1 MNYAAL
7 VSGGVDSTVA
17 VHLLKEQGID
27 PYIFY
32 IKIGLQDDPEYVD
45 CPSEEDI
52 EITTYV
58 AKKYGLPF
66 EVISLQDEYW
76 KFVVSYTIDSVRKG
90 LTPNPDMMCNKLIKF
105 GVFNEF
111 YGKDFAKIA
120 TGHYAS
126 TIEKDDFDTHVHL
139 GTAKDKI
146 KDQTYFLAQISQQQ
160 LNKLKFPLGNY
171 LKSEVREIAKT
182 AKLPSAYRKD
192 SQGICFLGKINYNSF
207 IRRYVGV
214 KEGDILEFETGK
226 MLGKHQGFWFHTI
239 GQRKGLGLGGG
250 PWFVVKKDAESN
262 IIYVSN
268 GYDPEN
274 QYSEKIIL
282 SDFHFLN
289 EEPDRDYSS
298 LLPIK
303 FKIRHQPEFSE
314 GKMVVEGN
322 NHVIYPDQ
330 RISGVAPGQYGVIY
344 NPEATICL
352 GSGVISL

>member
-27 PYIFY
+27 PHIFY

-66 EVISLQDEYW
+66 DVISLQDEYW
-76 KFVVSYTIDSVRKG
+76 KFVVSYTIDSVKNG

-111 YGKDFAKIA
+111 YGKDYQKIA

-126 TIEKDDFDTHVHL
+126 TAETGDADTRVRL

-171 LKSEVREIAKT
+171 LKSEVRDIAKN
-182 AKLPSAYRKD
+182 AKLPSAFRKD
-192 SQGICFLGKINYNSF
+192 SQGICFLGKINYTSF
-207 IRRYVGV
+207 IKRYVGT
-214 KEGDILEFETGK
+214 KEGDIIEFETGK
-226 MLGKHQGFWFHTI
+226 ILGKHHGFWFHTI

-250 PWFVVKKDAESN
+250 PWFVVKKEAEAN
-262 IIYVSN
+262 LIYVSN
-268 GYDPEN
+268 GYDPET
-274 QYSEKIIL
+274 QYSDKVIL
-282 SDFHFLN
+282 SEFHFLN
-289 EEPDRDYSS
+289 ETPDRDYTH
-298 LLPIK
+298 PQPVK

-314 GKMVVEGN
+314 GTLVIEN
-322 NHVIYPDQ
+322 QHHVIYSEQP
-330 RISGVAPGQYGVIY
+330 ISGVAPGQYGVIY
-344 NPEATICL
+344 DPEAAICL
-352 GSGVISL
+352 GSGMITL